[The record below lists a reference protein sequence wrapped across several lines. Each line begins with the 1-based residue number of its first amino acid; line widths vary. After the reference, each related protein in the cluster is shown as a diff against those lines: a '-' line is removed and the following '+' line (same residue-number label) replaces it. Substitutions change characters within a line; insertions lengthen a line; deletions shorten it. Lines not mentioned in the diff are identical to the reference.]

1 MLTLLSGIVMIG
13 RNERARRRLAYFLL
27 ARLRLK
33 RLVGHLHPRTA
44 LGLISGFHGALSIGL
59 LAVIALLTQEPFIF
73 PSVGSSA
80 FILFYRPLVAAASPR
95 NVLLGHTIGVLTGWA
110 SLWMFGLLGAP
121 SAFEAGMDGMRVAA
135 TAVGMGLSC
144 ALMVWLRA
152 AHPPAAATSLL
163 VSMGLISSLWHLP
176 LLLAGALILV
186 LQAFVMHRVAGVKY
200 PYWAPRDADG
210 D

>member
-1 MLTLLSGIVMIG
+1 MVG

-27 ARLRLK
+27 ARTRLK
-33 RLVGHLHPRTA
+33 RLVGYLNPRAA
-44 LGLISGFHGALSIGL
+44 LALISGFNGALSVGL
-59 LAVIALLTQEPFIF
+59 LAGIALITQEPFIF
-73 PSVGSSA
+73 PSVGASA

-121 SAFEAGMDGMRVAA
+121 SAFDAGMDTMRVAA
-135 TAVGMGLSC
+135 TAVGMGLAC
-144 ALMVWLRA
+144 AMMVWMRA

-176 LLLAGALILV
+176 LLLAGASILV
-186 LQAFVMHRVAGVKY
+186 LQALVMHRIAGVKY
-200 PYWAPRDADG
+200 PYWSPQEPNG